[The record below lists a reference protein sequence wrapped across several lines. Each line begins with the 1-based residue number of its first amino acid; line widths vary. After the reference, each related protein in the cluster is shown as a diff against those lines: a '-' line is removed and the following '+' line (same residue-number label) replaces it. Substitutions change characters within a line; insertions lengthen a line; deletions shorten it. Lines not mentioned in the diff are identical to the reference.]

1 MKHRR
6 AVNNGEGLRTYSPR
20 KKRSRAMT
28 VAEKILSAAV
38 VALFWL
44 GLWLLLSIKTGSELL
59 LPSPF
64 TVLKRLAELAGTA
77 ELWQATG
84 LTLLR
89 IIAGYAAGVF
99 AGTLLATLT
108 SWSRHISALTS
119 PLGRIIKATPVASF
133 IILALVWIP
142 ANNIPSFIVFLMVT
156 PIVWE
161 ALKTALLSTDPLLL
175 EMARA
180 YRFGAVKTVL
190 KVYLPASLNAYLS
203 SLLTSLGL
211 AWKAGIA
218 AEVLCLPKISIG
230 RRLYE
235 SKIYLE
241 TPDLFAWTTLV
252 IILSVLM
259 ELLIRLAVKKALPRK
274 AAVKAEEPADEAS
287 EPDETVTPDETATID
302 ETAAPEEPAGPVVN
316 ISALS
321 KYYGDDPVFERLDLV
336 IGPGTICLTGHSGSG
351 KTTLARILAD
361 IEDADSGAISGLS
374 GDVVYMF
381 QEPRLLPWATA
392 IDNVSIASPRVH
404 TRSHTRA
411 VSAELKAE
419 ASNLL
424 TSLGLS
430 PADGLKHP
438 AELSGGMQ
446 QRVALARASMH
457 CRSLK
462 RSGAKLSAV
471 ILDEPLKGLDALTR
485 AAAVNFIKSEFAP
498 AADHLIIITHSDRDV
513 NDFGGMKVSL

>member
-6 AVNNGEGLRTYSPR
+6 AVNNGEGLRTYSPA

-99 AGTLLATLT
+99 AGTLLAALT
-108 SWSRHISALTS
+108 AWSRHISALTS

-142 ANNIPSFIVFLMVT
+142 ANSIPSFIVFLLVT
-156 PIVWE
+156 PIVWD

-180 YRFGAVKTVL
+180 YRFGHAKTAL
-190 KVYLPASLNAYLS
+190 KVYLPSSLNAYLS

-321 KYYGDDPVFERLDLV
+321 KYYGDAPVFVELDLV
-336 IGPGTICLTGHSGSG
+336 IGPGTICLTGPSGSG
-351 KTTLARILAD
+351 KTTLARILAN
-361 IEDADSGAISGLS
+361 IEDADSGSISGLS

-392 IDNVSIASPRVH
+392 ADNVFLAAPHSGIGLGS
-404 TRSHTRA
+404 S
-411 VSAELKAE
+411 ELKAE
-419 ASNLL
+419 ASDLIA
-424 TSLGLS
+424 SLGLS

-485 AAAVNFIKSEFAP
+485 ATAVNFIKSEFAP

>member
-1 MKHRR
+1 
-6 AVNNGEGLRTYSPR
+6 
-20 KKRSRAMT
+20 MT

-99 AGTLLATLT
+99 AGTLLAALT
-108 SWSRHISALTS
+108 AWSRHISALTS

-180 YRFGAVKTVL
+180 YRFGPVKTVL

-316 ISALS
+316 ISVLS
-321 KYYGDDPVFERLDLV
+321 KYYGDAPVFVELDLV
-336 IGPGTICLTGHSGSG
+336 IGPGTICLTGPSGSG

-392 IDNVSIASPRVH
+392 IDNVSLASPRVH
-404 TRSHTRA
+404 ARSLMRSHTP
-411 VSAELKAE
+411 SAASADLKAE

-424 TSLGLS
+424 TALGLS
-430 PADGLKHP
+430 PSDGLKHP

-446 QRVALARASMH
+446 Q
-457 CRSLK
+457 
-462 RSGAKLSAV
+462 
-471 ILDEPLKGLDALTR
+471 
-485 AAAVNFIKSEFAP
+485 
-498 AADHLIIITHSDRDV
+498 
-513 NDFGGMKVSL
+513 